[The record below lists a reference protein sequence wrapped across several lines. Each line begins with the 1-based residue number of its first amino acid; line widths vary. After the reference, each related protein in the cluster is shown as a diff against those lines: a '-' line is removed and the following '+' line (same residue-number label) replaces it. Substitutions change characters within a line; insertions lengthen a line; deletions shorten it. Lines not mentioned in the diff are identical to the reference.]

1 MPSFGFIL
9 MFVTNTKINFI
20 ITLIVVLL
28 LFSIAII
35 FIFCFTRNI
44 NYLYFDRYYHYHSDF
59 FHYVLILNGWLFL
72 SIYTFC
78 KML

>member
-9 MFVTNTKINFI
+9 MFVSNTKINFI
-20 ITLIVVLL
+20 ITLIVLL

-44 NYLYFDRYYHYHSDF
+44 NYTVYT
-59 FHYVLILNGWLFL
+59 LIVITT
-72 SIYTFC
+72 SILIFS
-78 KML
+78 L

>member
-9 MFVTNTKINFI
+9 MFVSNTKINFI

-44 NYLYFDRYYHYHSDF
+44 NYTVYT
-59 FHYVLILNGWLFL
+59 LIVITT
-72 SIYTFC
+72 SILIFS
-78 KML
+78 L